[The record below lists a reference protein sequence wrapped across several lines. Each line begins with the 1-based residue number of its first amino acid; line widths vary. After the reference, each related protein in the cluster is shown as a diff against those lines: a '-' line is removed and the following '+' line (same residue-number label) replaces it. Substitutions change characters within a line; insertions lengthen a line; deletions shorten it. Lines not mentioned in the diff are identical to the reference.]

1 MLGEGRLPKKIKN
14 IFQLKKIVNTLKSQN
29 KKIIFTNGCFDI
41 LHIGHIRYLKAAKK
55 LGDILIVGLNSDK
68 SVKKIKGKKRPIFS
82 QNIRKE
88 MLSSLEF
95 VDYIIIFDELT
106 PIKLIKEIK
115 PTLQVKGGDYDI
127 DKIPEKSAV
136 EEGGGKV
143 VIVPYIKGYST
154 SEIIKKISDLN

>member
-1 MLGEGRLPKKIKN
+1 MLGEGMPEKIKN
-14 IFQLKKIVNTLKSQN
+14 IFQLKKIIKILKSQN

-41 LHIGHIRYLKAAKK
+41 LHIGHIRYLRAAKK

-68 SVKKIKGKKRPIFS
+68 SVKKIKGPKRPIFP

-95 VDYIIIFDELT
+95 VDYIVIFDELT
-106 PIKLIKEIK
+106 PIKLIKDIN
-115 PTLQVKGGDYDI
+115 PTIQVKGGDYDV

-143 VIVPYIKGYST
+143 VIVPYVKGYST
-154 SEIIKKISDLN
+154 SEIIKKIHNLN